1 MLICLSRQQ
10 LQSCGIPLIKPAPE
24 RESYPPMW
32 MGTTVPEIT
41 DGLVSAMDQA
51 LAEGRYR
58 PYGYVCTGAIAY
70 DPIADGGEGPAGQ
83 SFCITALENVA
94 SQANGTSIIQG
105 ACKATSTPEFAQA
118 GDATSRGAG
127 STCP

>member
-1 MLICLSRQQ
+1 
-10 LQSCGIPLIKPAPE
+10 
-24 RESYPPMW
+24 
-32 MGTTVPEIT
+32 
-41 DGLVSAMDQA
+41 MDQA

-94 SQANGTSIIQG
+94 SQVCLQVANLGNPSFSNSI
-105 ACKATSTPEFAQA
+105 TNML
-118 GDATSRGAG
+118 RLWL
-127 STCP
+127 